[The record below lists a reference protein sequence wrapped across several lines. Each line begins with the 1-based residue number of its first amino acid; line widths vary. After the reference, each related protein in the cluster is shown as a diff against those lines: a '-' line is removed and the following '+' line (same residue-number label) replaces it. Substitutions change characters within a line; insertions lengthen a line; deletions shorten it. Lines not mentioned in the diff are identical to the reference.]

1 MIENFLACAPARTE
15 AYFYRTS
22 AGAEVDLVLKFRTGE
37 TWAVEIKRG
46 LSPVLKPGFF
56 SAVED
61 IAPDKAFVV
70 YGGEQTYRLKPGI
83 EAIGLKPLQGAL
95 LGRERVE

>member
-1 MIENFLACAPARTE
+1 VIENLLACAPARTE

-22 AGAEVDLVLKFRTGE
+22 AGAEIDLILKFRNGE

-61 IAPDKAFVV
+61 IAPDKTFVV
-70 YGGEQTYRLKPGI
+70 HGGEETHRPSRGSKPS
-83 EAIGLKPLQGAL
+83 A
-95 LGRERVE
+95 